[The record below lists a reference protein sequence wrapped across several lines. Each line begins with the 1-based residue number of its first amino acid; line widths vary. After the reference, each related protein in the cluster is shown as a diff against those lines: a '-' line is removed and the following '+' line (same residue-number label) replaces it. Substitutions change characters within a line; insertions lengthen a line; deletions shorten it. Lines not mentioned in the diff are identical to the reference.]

1 MKIIKWPLM
10 YFLFQ
15 FILIFLLSYYY
26 VSNGNDVNLFND
38 YLSTKQIYI
47 ALIVAIIF
55 IPLLINDYKKYKK
68 QTNTKINYFYLI
80 ILGVILSLMYN
91 VFAYYLN
98 FALKT
103 SLFDN
108 NSNVAVTLL
117 STGILGPIIEELMFR
132 GIIYNELKSKY
143 SNMKSILITTI
154 FFAIIHINIIQIL
167 YALIIGF
174 ILIFVYE
181 KYNNIKAPIILHMA
195 SNITTTLFL
204 LLLIK
209 NNLIINYGIFIFSLI
224 LLIMLKK
231 YTKLFKIWY
240 NI

>member
-1 MKIIKWPLM
+1 MKIIKWPLI

-68 QTNTKINYFYLI
+68 QTNNKINYFYLI

-204 LLLIK
+204 PLLIK

-224 LLIMLKK
+224 LLIILKK
-231 YTKLFKIWY
+231 YTKLFKI
-240 NI
+240 

>member
-143 SNMKSILITTI
+143 SNMKSILLTTI

-174 ILIFVYE
+174 ILVFVYE

-204 LLLIK
+204 PLLIK

-224 LLIMLKK
+224 LLIILKK
-231 YTKLFKIWY
+231 YTKLFKI
-240 NI
+240 

>member
-1 MKIIKWPLM
+1 MKIIKWPLI

-108 NSNVAVTLL
+108 NSNVAITLL
-117 STGILGPIIEELMFR
+117 STGILGPIIEELIFR

-204 LLLIK
+204 PLLIK

-231 YTKLFKIWY
+231 YTKLFKI
-240 NI
+240 

>member
-1 MKIIKWPLM
+1 MKIIKWPLI

-38 YLSTKQIYI
+38 YLSTKQIYV

-68 QTNTKINYFYLI
+68 QINTKINYFYLI

-117 STGILGPIIEELMFR
+117 STGILGPIIEELIFR

-204 LLLIK
+204 PLLIK

-224 LLIMLKK
+224 LLIILKK
-231 YTKLFKIWY
+231 YTKLFKI
-240 NI
+240 

>member
-1 MKIIKWPLM
+1 MKIIKWPLI

-68 QTNTKINYFYLI
+68 ETNNKINYFYLT
-80 ILGVILSLMYN
+80 ILGIILSLIYN

-98 FALKT
+98 FVLKT

-108 NSNVAVTLL
+108 SNNIAITLL

-154 FFAIIHINIIQIL
+154 FFAVIHINIIQIL

-204 LLLIK
+204 PLLIK

-231 YTKLFKIWY
+231 YTKLFKI
-240 NI
+240 

>member
-1 MKIIKWPLM
+1 MKIIKWPLI

-80 ILGVILSLMYN
+80 ILGVILSLIYN

-174 ILIFVYE
+174 ILVFVYE

-204 LLLIK
+204 PLLIK

-231 YTKLFKIWY
+231 YTKLFKI
-240 NI
+240 

>member
-1 MKIIKWPLM
+1 MKIIKWPLI

-55 IPLLINDYKKYKK
+55 IPLLINDYKKYEK

-98 FALKT
+98 FVLKT

-108 NSNVAVTLL
+108 SNNIAITLL

-204 LLLIK
+204 PLLIK

-224 LLIMLKK
+224 LLIILKK
-231 YTKLFKIWY
+231 YTKLFKI
-240 NI
+240 

>member
-1 MKIIKWPLM
+1 MKIIKWPLI

-68 QTNTKINYFYLI
+68 QTNNKINYFYLI

-98 FALKT
+98 FVLKT

-108 NSNVAVTLL
+108 SNNIAITLL

-204 LLLIK
+204 PLLIK

-231 YTKLFKIWY
+231 YTKLFKI
-240 NI
+240 

>member
-55 IPLLINDYKKYKK
+55 IPLLTNDYKKYKK
-68 QTNTKINYFYLI
+68 QTNTKINYFYLT

-98 FALKT
+98 FVLKT

-108 NSNVAVTLL
+108 SNNIAITLL

-204 LLLIK
+204 PLLIK

-231 YTKLFKIWY
+231 YTKLFKI
-240 NI
+240 

>member
-1 MKIIKWPLM
+1 MKIIKWPLI

-143 SNMKSILITTI
+143 SNMKSILLTTI

-167 YALIIGF
+167 YASIIGF

-204 LLLIK
+204 PLLIK

-231 YTKLFKIWY
+231 YTKLFKI
-240 NI
+240 

>member
-1 MKIIKWPLM
+1 MKIIKWPLI

-108 NSNVAVTLL
+108 SNNIAITLL

-204 LLLIK
+204 PLLIK

-224 LLIMLKK
+224 LLIILKK
-231 YTKLFKIWY
+231 YTKLFKI
-240 NI
+240 

>member
-1 MKIIKWPLM
+1 MKIIKWPLI

-204 LLLIK
+204 PLLIK

-231 YTKLFKIWY
+231 YTKLFKI
-240 NI
+240 

>member
-1 MKIIKWPLM
+1 MKIIKWPLI

-108 NSNVAVTLL
+108 SNNIAITLL

-143 SNMKSILITTI
+143 SNMKSILLTTI

-204 LLLIK
+204 PLLIK

-231 YTKLFKIWY
+231 YTKLFKI
-240 NI
+240 

>member
-1 MKIIKWPLM
+1 MKIIKWPLI

-55 IPLLINDYKKYKK
+55 IPLLINDYKKYEK

-204 LLLIK
+204 PLLIK

-224 LLIMLKK
+224 LLIILKK
-231 YTKLFKIWY
+231 YTKLFKI
-240 NI
+240 

>member
-1 MKIIKWPLM
+1 MKIIKWPLI

-204 LLLIK
+204 PLLIK
-209 NNLIINYGIFIFSLI
+209 NNLIINYGIFIFNLI

-231 YTKLFKIWY
+231 YTKLFKI
-240 NI
+240 

>member
-1 MKIIKWPLM
+1 MKIIKWPLI

-108 NSNVAVTLL
+108 NSNVAITLL
-117 STGILGPIIEELMFR
+117 STGILGPIIEELIFR

-204 LLLIK
+204 PLLIK

-224 LLIMLKK
+224 LLIILKK
-231 YTKLFKIWY
+231 YTKLFKI
-240 NI
+240 

>member
-1 MKIIKWPLM
+1 MKIIKWPLI

-91 VFAYYLN
+91 VFAYYLT

-108 NSNVAVTLL
+108 NSNVAITLL
-117 STGILGPIIEELMFR
+117 STGILGPIIEELIFR

-204 LLLIK
+204 PLLIK

-224 LLIMLKK
+224 LLIILKK
-231 YTKLFKIWY
+231 YTKLFKI
-240 NI
+240 

>member
-1 MKIIKWPLM
+1 MKIIKWPLI

-55 IPLLINDYKKYKK
+55 IPLLINDYKKYEK

-117 STGILGPIIEELMFR
+117 STGILGPIIEELIFR

-204 LLLIK
+204 PLLIK

-224 LLIMLKK
+224 LLIILKK
-231 YTKLFKIWY
+231 YTKLFKI
-240 NI
+240 

>member
-1 MKIIKWPLM
+1 MKIIKWPLI

-154 FFAIIHINIIQIL
+154 FFAIIHINVIQIL

-204 LLLIK
+204 PLLIK

-224 LLIMLKK
+224 LLIILKK
-231 YTKLFKIWY
+231 YTKLFKI
-240 NI
+240 

>member
-1 MKIIKWPLM
+1 MKIIKWPLI

-108 NSNVAVTLL
+108 NSNIAVTLL

-143 SNMKSILITTI
+143 SNMKSILIRTI

-204 LLLIK
+204 PLLIK

-224 LLIMLKK
+224 LLIILKK
-231 YTKLFKIWY
+231 YTKLFKI
-240 NI
+240 

>member
-1 MKIIKWPLM
+1 MKIIKWPLI

-68 QTNTKINYFYLI
+68 QTNTKINYFYLT
-80 ILGVILSLMYN
+80 ILGIILSLIYN

-98 FALKT
+98 FVLKT

-108 NSNVAVTLL
+108 SNNIAITLL

-204 LLLIK
+204 PLLIK

-231 YTKLFKIWY
+231 YTKLFKI
-240 NI
+240 

>member
-1 MKIIKWPLM
+1 MKIIKWPLI

-68 QTNTKINYFYLI
+68 QTNAKINYFYLI

-98 FALKT
+98 FVLKT

-108 NSNVAVTLL
+108 SNNIAITLL
-117 STGILGPIIEELMFR
+117 STGILGPIIEELIFR

-154 FFAIIHINIIQIL
+154 FFA
-167 YALIIGF
+167 
-174 ILIFVYE
+174 
-181 KYNNIKAPIILHMA
+181 
-195 SNITTTLFL
+195 
-204 LLLIK
+204 K
-209 NNLIINYGIFIFSLI
+209 NQLRRFH
-224 LLIMLKK
+224 K
-231 YTKLFKIWY
+231 
-240 NI
+240 

>member
-1 MKIIKWPLM
+1 MKIIKWPLI

-68 QTNTKINYFYLI
+68 QINTKINYFYLI

-204 LLLIK
+204 PLLIK
-209 NNLIINYGIFIFSLI
+209 NNLIINYGIFIFNLI

-231 YTKLFKIWY
+231 YTKLFKI
-240 NI
+240 

>member
-1 MKIIKWPLM
+1 MKIIKWPLI

-68 QTNTKINYFYLI
+68 QTNNKINYFYLI

-117 STGILGPIIEELMFR
+117 STGILGPIIEELIFR

-204 LLLIK
+204 PLLIK

-224 LLIMLKK
+224 LLIILKK
-231 YTKLFKIWY
+231 YTKLFKI
-240 NI
+240 

>member
-1 MKIIKWPLM
+1 MKIIKWPLI

-38 YLSTKQIYI
+38 YLSLKQIYI

-80 ILGVILSLMYN
+80 ILGIILSLMYN
-91 VFAYYLN
+91 IFAYYLN
-98 FALKT
+98 FVLKT

-108 NSNVAVTLL
+108 SNNIAITLL

-174 ILIFVYE
+174 ILVFVYE

-204 LLLIK
+204 PLLIK

-231 YTKLFKIWY
+231 YTKLFKI
-240 NI
+240 

>member
-1 MKIIKWPLM
+1 MKIIKWPLI

-38 YLSTKQIYI
+38 YLSTKQIYV

-68 QTNTKINYFYLI
+68 QINTKINYFYLI

-108 NSNVAVTLL
+108 NSNIAVTLL

-204 LLLIK
+204 PLLIK

-231 YTKLFKIWY
+231 YTKLFKI
-240 NI
+240 

>member
-1 MKIIKWPLM
+1 MKIIKWPLI

-55 IPLLINDYKKYKK
+55 IPLLINDYKKYEK

-117 STGILGPIIEELMFR
+117 STGILGPIIEELIFR

-204 LLLIK
+204 PLLIK

-231 YTKLFKIWY
+231 YTKLFKI
-240 NI
+240 

>member
-1 MKIIKWPLM
+1 MKIIKWPLI

-55 IPLLINDYKKYKK
+55 IPLLINDYKKYEK

-80 ILGVILSLMYN
+80 ILGVILSLIYN

-117 STGILGPIIEELMFR
+117 STGILGPIIEELIFR

-204 LLLIK
+204 PLLIK

-231 YTKLFKIWY
+231 YTKLFKI
-240 NI
+240 

>member
-1 MKIIKWPLM
+1 MKIIKWPLI

-68 QTNTKINYFYLI
+68 QINTKINYFYLI

-204 LLLIK
+204 PLLIK

-231 YTKLFKIWY
+231 YTKLFKI
-240 NI
+240 

>member
-1 MKIIKWPLM
+1 MKIIKWPLI

-55 IPLLINDYKKYKK
+55 IPLLINDYKKYEK

-108 NSNVAVTLL
+108 NSNIAVTLL

-174 ILIFVYE
+174 ILVFVYE

-204 LLLIK
+204 PLLIK

-224 LLIMLKK
+224 LLIILKK
-231 YTKLFKIWY
+231 YTKLFKI
-240 NI
+240 